1 MGGYSA
7 QTAADRAGVEPG
19 QIVRLAELGI
29 SAPDDDVGYTDADLR
44 RVQVVRALERAGLE
58 LEGLAD
64 LLREGSEAE
73 WWRSE
78 VQTLLPARG
87 EPADE
92 LGRRSAEISPRLSR
106 ATDRAPG
113 GDLPCAADARVVGE
127 HQDGITTAL
136 EQAGLH
142 TRDERQPAMCFLD
155 LTGFT
160 QLTEELGDAEP
171 ARTIERSNRIVRP
184 ISVRHD
190 GLPVKWLGDGVM
202 FHFPDPGAS
211 VLAAIE
217 MVGALAEAELPPAH
231 VGLHAGPIV
240 RQQGDYHGRTVN
252 LAAPDRRV
260 RPPRRG
266 ARQQDREGRVGSRAG
281 GLPGGR
287 ERRAQRCIGRGG
299 AVHRDAH
306 IGRSTVIG
314 KSFAV
319 GQDPGPGH

>member
-106 ATDRAPG
+106 ATDRALVAIYHAQQMHVWSGNIRTASRPRWSRPG
-113 GDLPCAADARVVGE
+113 C
-127 HQDGITTAL
+127 
-136 EQAGLH
+136 
-142 TRDERQPAMCFLD
+142 TRE
-155 LTGFT
+155 TSG
-160 QLTEELGDAEP
+160 
-171 ARTIERSNRIVRP
+171 S
-184 ISVRHD
+184 
-190 GLPVKWLGDGVM
+190 
-202 FHFPDPGAS
+202 
-211 VLAAIE
+211 
-217 MVGALAEAELPPAH
+217 
-231 VGLHAGPIV
+231 
-240 RQQGDYHGRTVN
+240 
-252 LAAPDRRV
+252 
-260 RPPRRG
+260 PRC
-266 ARQQDREGRVGSRAG
+266 VS
-281 GLPGGR
+281 
-287 ERRAQRCIGRGG
+287 
-299 AVHRDAH
+299 
-306 IGRSTVIG
+306 ST
-314 KSFAV
+314 
-319 GQDPGPGH
+319 